1 MAPARSRPSAAPE
14 QQKRGPLMLPTYQPP
29 QHPLNATAKRALE
42 TLPRNHRLDGLKKRQ
57 KLANDHLTQAAAD
70 INDRLQ
76 GKTTEYEKIKK
87 RRLEKQGSQEDNEEM
102 DRTINKMRQETDSM
116 TDKLEE
122 SVRKIVDASAEVEEM
137 ETILKE
143 LHANVISPRSN
154 GLSTQ
159 STAAASQFKQDRR
172 GHAVGSDDD
181 GVSDDD
187 GSDYEDEANHNVGDS
202 ESIMGALKQ
211 KIAEQREAY
220 QAMSMAHR

>member
-14 QQKRGPLMLPTYQPP
+14 RQNRGSLSLPTYEPP
-29 QHPLNATAKRALE
+29 QHALNATAKRTLE
-42 TLPRNHRLDGLKKRQ
+42 TLPRNHRLDGLKNRQ
-57 KLANDHLTQAAAD
+57 RLANNHLTQAAAD

-76 GKTTEYEKIKK
+76 GKTTECEKIKR

-102 DRTINKMRQETDSM
+102 DRTIYKMRQETDSM

-122 SVRKIVDASAEVEEM
+122 SVRKIIDGSAEVEGM
-137 ETILKE
+137 ERVLKE
-143 LHANVISPRSN
+143 LHANVINPRSN

-159 STAAASQFKQDRR
+159 STAGASQFNQGHRR
-172 GHAVGSDDD
+172 RTVSSDDN
-181 GVSDDD
+181 
-187 GSDYEDEANHNVGDS
+187 GSDYEDESMQGVGDS
-202 ESIMGALKQ
+202 ESTMEALKQ

>member
-14 QQKRGPLMLPTYQPP
+14 RQSRGPLTLPAYERP

-42 TLPRNHRLDGLKKRQ
+42 TLPRNHRLDGLKNRQ
-57 KLANDHLTQAAAD
+57 RLANNHLTHAAAD

-76 GKTTEYEKIKK
+76 TKTAEYEKIKK

-102 DRTINKMRQETDSM
+102 NRTIYEMRQETDNM

-122 SVRKIVDASAEVEEM
+122 SVRKIIDASAEVEGM
-137 ETILKE
+137 ERVLKE
-143 LHANVISPRSN
+143 LHANAIHPRGN
-154 GLSTQ
+154 GSSTQ
-159 STAAASQFKQDRR
+159 STAATSQFNQGHRR
-172 GHAVGSDDD
+172 RTVG
-181 GVSDDD
+181 SDDD
-187 GSDYEDEANHNVGDS
+187 GSDYEDEPTEGVGDS
-202 ESIMGALKQ
+202 ECTMEALKQ

>member
-14 QQKRGPLMLPTYQPP
+14 RQNRGPLTLPSYETP

-42 TLPRNHRLDGLKKRQ
+42 TLPRNHRLDGLKNRQ
-57 KLANDHLTQAAAD
+57 RVANNHLTQAAAD

-76 GKTTEYEKIKK
+76 EKTTECEKIKR

-102 DRTINKMRQETDSM
+102 DRTIYKMRQETESM

-122 SVRKIVDASAEVEEM
+122 SIRKVIDASAEVEGM
-137 ETILKE
+137 ERVLKE
-143 LHANVISPRSN
+143 LHANAIAPRSN
-154 GLSTQ
+154 RLSTQ
-159 STAAASQFKQDRR
+159 STAATSQFNQGQRR
-172 GHAVGSDDD
+172 RTVG
-181 GVSDDD
+181 SDDD
-187 GSDYEDEANHNVGDS
+187 GSDYEDESTQGVGDS
-202 ESIMGALKQ
+202 VSTMEALKQ